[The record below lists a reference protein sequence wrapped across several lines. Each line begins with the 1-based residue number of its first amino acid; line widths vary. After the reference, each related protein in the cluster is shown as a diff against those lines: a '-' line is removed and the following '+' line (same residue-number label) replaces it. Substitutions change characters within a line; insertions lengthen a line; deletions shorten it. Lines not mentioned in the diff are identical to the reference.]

1 MEETV
6 QPHNN
11 ITGSPLRGP
20 EAVHGPCYVLCPLAY
35 ATGRRVVIRTIPA
48 RNTPQKKTR
57 SAASQTAS
65 AGLPVRRI
73 ATWPEGRPHDWRI
86 VSVPVKKKEPRWA
99 KRARELR
106 ASGWSIR
113 RIMKELG
120 VNSRRHLAEV
130 LYEYTV

>member
-57 SAASQTAS
+57 PAASQTAS

-120 VNSRRHLAEV
+120 VNNRQWMDKMLDI
-130 LYEYTV
+130 YTV